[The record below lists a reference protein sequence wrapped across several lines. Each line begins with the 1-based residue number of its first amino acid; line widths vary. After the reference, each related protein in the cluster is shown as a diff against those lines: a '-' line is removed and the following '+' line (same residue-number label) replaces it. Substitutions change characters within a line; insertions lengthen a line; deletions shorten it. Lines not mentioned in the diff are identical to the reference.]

1 MLTLSCVPH
10 CHPITSGIEDQI
22 PSKITCLTMYPALAS
37 LHLPSPILL
46 PYLLISLRKQDMLK
60 RLSFYFLLLICKC
73 FNYLKL
79 SEVFF
84 QKTDRALQFH
94 SWKTLS
100 GPEQSLWFNERHF
113 KDDENNLMQVFK
125 KKKSFNKGSVSLR
138 TFILFYFLYEASYY
152 VGVYC
157 EINMRCRKF
166 INEFSHL
173 EGKHKILSLTLL
185 S

>member
-1 MLTLSCVPH
+1 MWTLSCVPH
-10 CHPITSGIEDQI
+10 CHPITSGIEDQL

-37 LHLPSPILL
+37 LHLPSTILL

-94 SWKTLS
+94 HEKLCQGQNKVCDLMRGILKTMRTTWCRYL
-100 GPEQSLWFNERHF
+100 R
-113 KDDENNLMQVFK
+113 

-138 TFILFYFLYEASYY
+138 TFILFYFLYEASCY

-157 EINMRCRKF
+157 EINMCCRKF